1 MGRRDKRRARGGR
14 GREEGERGGLEEGG
28 GEEEGGKGEKEER
41 RKRET
46 EGRSWIDWGKEDGR
60 KGEKKPTSLYEVM
73 ILSQASAA
81 LISRFLEVV
90 YVCVLS
96 LTVPPPSLE

>member
-1 MGRRDKRRARGGR
+1 MALREKGRGGR
-14 GREEGERGGLEEGG
+14 KGGIPREEGREGEGGRGKEEKKRGGG
-28 GEEEGGKGEKEER
+28 
-41 RKRET
+41 KRET

-73 ILSQASAA
+73 ILSHASAV